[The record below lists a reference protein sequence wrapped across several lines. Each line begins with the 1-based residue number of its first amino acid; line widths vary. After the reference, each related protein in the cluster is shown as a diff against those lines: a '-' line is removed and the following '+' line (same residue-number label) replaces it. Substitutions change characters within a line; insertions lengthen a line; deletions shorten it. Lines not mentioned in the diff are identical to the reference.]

1 MQEEKRSLQVKLRQ
15 AAAQSDAASTQADAA
30 EMQRASSQQ
39 AQPRPT
45 LPRRQQQAAALDSTS
60 ATSSGVAADDRREA
74 KSAAEVMDTRQH
86 SGAGK
91 ATNIVA
97 ASSLDWASLVLD
109 RSWSAEG

>member
-30 EMQRASSQQ
+30 EMRRAGSQQ
-39 AQPRPT
+39 AQVRPA
-45 LPRRQQQAAALDSTS
+45 LPQQQQQQAAALDSAR

-86 SGAGK
+86 SGAGM
-91 ATNIVA
+91 ANTAV
-97 ASSLDWASLVLD
+97 STS
-109 RSWSAEG
+109 